1 MEGGI
6 GIQGAPGRD
15 AGGEAVRGGIWR
27 RRQVPISSQ
36 RLDTTT
42 NEDAV
47 TRGTGL
53 HWLRW
58 WSYILPMSSV
68 AEIEQAIAKLPPG
81 EFVELERWFDA
92 ERNRQWDRQIEEDA
106 QSGKLRELYERLQ
119 AEDQGQSNVP
129 LDEFLDHEKL
139 S

>member
-1 MEGGI
+1 
-6 GIQGAPGRD
+6 
-15 AGGEAVRGGIWR
+15 
-27 RRQVPISSQ
+27 
-36 RLDTTT
+36 
-42 NEDAV
+42 
-47 TRGTGL
+47 
-53 HWLRW
+53 
-58 WSYILPMSSV
+58 MSSV
-68 AEIEQAIAKLPPG
+68 AEIEQAIAKLPLG
-81 EFVELERWFDA
+81 EFVQLERWFDA